1 MVGGMQFSPA
11 VKVPLRYL
19 LEMTDDI
26 FCFSLKYHTA
36 VSLLFF
42 SLCLH
47 KGVMKLKDEKKCSA
61 KKRKLAL
68 SEVLVKMAP
77 LLQQLKHNFFHL
89 NMCIAILFFYYLP
102 SNGRHINRCW
112 AANSAWSICVR
123 GRGSKWVLRTKQ
135 GGGRESWSSLSSCST
150 TTLWPFHAD
159 DWFRCGE
166 QGEER
171 SGSGLCPLITLHY
184 HTGGIYHQTPKA
196 SVRGEH
202 WNQSLRL
209 HAIHPGPRKAAL
221 WSATTSIFSV
231 RERGGGALVKGRRVE
246 GLRKEGKQKGREGKR
261 DLKGLWDV
269 SLGTAGGCFCL
280 YLVPK
285 SWMFIQ
291 LWLGRLHFIQH
302 CKRKKK
308 S

>member
-1 MVGGMQFSPA
+1 
-11 VKVPLRYL
+11 
-19 LEMTDDI
+19 
-26 FCFSLKYHTA
+26 
-36 VSLLFF
+36 
-42 SLCLH
+42 
-47 KGVMKLKDEKKCSA
+47 
-61 KKRKLAL
+61 
-68 SEVLVKMAP
+68 MAP

-89 NMCIAILFFYYLP
+89 NMCIAILFFYFLR
-102 SNGRHINRCW
+102 SNGRHIKRCW
-112 AANSAWSICVR
+112 APNSAWSICVR

-135 GGGRESWSSLSSCST
+135 GGGRESWSPLSSCST

-184 HTGGIYHQTPKA
+184 RTGGIYHQTPKA

-231 RERGGGALVKGRRVE
+231 RERGCGGVSEREEGGGVEERGEAKRQRTARRKG
-246 GLRKEGKQKGREGKR
+246 
-261 DLKGLWDV
+261 
-269 SLGTAGGCFCL
+269 
-280 YLVPK
+280 
-285 SWMFIQ
+285 I
-291 LWLGRLHFIQH
+291 
-302 CKRKKK
+302 
-308 S
+308 